1 MMNKIRW
8 GILGTGR
15 IANDFAVSLGQLP
28 DAELVAVG
36 SRAAE
41 TAEAFGAKHHIPHRH
56 ASYENLAS
64 DSDVD
69 VVYIAAPHPM
79 HKTNSLLCLQGGK
92 GVICEKPFTIN
103 AAEAAEL
110 ADYARRYK
118 LFLMEAMWTRF
129 LPVMVKVRELLAQ
142 KAIGEVRAVMADF
155 GFRARFD
162 PQSRLFAPELGGGA
176 LLDVGVYVIS
186 FASMVLGPKAPLK
199 VASLAQLGETGV
211 DEQSSY
217 ILDYGDGVLA
227 SLFAAVRTQSPQEA
241 VILGSE
247 GRIRV
252 HSQFYHATRITLS
265 RNGRADQDI
274 EAPFE
279 GNGFNYEA
287 AEVMRCL
294 RSGRTESD
302 VLPLDETLAVMQTM
316 DRIRKPWGLRYPS
329 E

>member
-199 VASLAQLGETGV
+199 VASLAQLGETSV

-302 VLPLDETLAVMQTM
+302 VLPLDETLAIMHTM
-316 DRIRKPWGLRYPS
+316 DQIRKPWGLRYPS

>member
-1 MMNKIRW
+1 MSDTFRW
-8 GILGTGR
+8 GVIGTGF
-15 IANDFAVSLGQLP
+15 IADTFVRDLALLP
-28 DAELVAVG
+28 DHAVVAVG
-36 SRAAE
+36 SRSREAAD
-41 TAEAFGAKHHIPHRH
+41 TFADRHAIPHRH
-56 ASYENLAS
+56 ASYADLVADPE
-64 DSDVD
+64 VD
-69 VVYIAAPHPM
+69 AVYVATPHPG
-79 HKTNSLLCLQGGK
+79 HHDAALLGIEAGK
-92 GVICEKPFTIN
+92 AVLVEKPFTMDADGARSLV
-103 AAEAAEL
+103 AA
-110 ADYARRYK
+110 ARARGT
-118 LFLMEAMWTRF
+118 FLMEAMWTRF